1 VDTGNSSNSGIAT
14 RLRELTDQ
22 LLSTDG
28 RIESRKKGLNNRI
41 EFNGDREES
50 MNRRLELVEK
60 RLRAQYTALDGT
72 QSRASSLSSYLQQQ
86 LSRL

>member
-1 VDTGNSSNSGIAT
+1 
-14 RLRELTDQ
+14 
-22 LLSTDG
+22 
-28 RIESRKKGLNNRI
+28 
-41 EFNGDREES
+41 